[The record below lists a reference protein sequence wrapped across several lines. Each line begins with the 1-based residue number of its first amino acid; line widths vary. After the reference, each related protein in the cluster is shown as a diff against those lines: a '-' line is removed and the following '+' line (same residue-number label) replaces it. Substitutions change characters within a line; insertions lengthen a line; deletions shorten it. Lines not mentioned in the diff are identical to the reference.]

1 MSRVPETTMLRR
13 YVLERAAGRIPRKE
27 YARYDFDLGAWV
39 RCDEAVARDSEHWRR
54 LRKPAT
60 PWCPVLGPQTG
71 IADDDSLQ
79 AFFVTVA
86 DDGWQRLAARVE
98 KRPTACLREWRES
111 GRRIL
116 DAVSLDH
123 PRRVAP
129 PGKLAWWPIERGT
142 GRRGL
147 QAR

>member
-1 MSRVPETTMLRR
+1 MSRGPETILLRR
-13 YVLERAAGRIPRKE
+13 YVLERAAGRVPRQE
-27 YARYDFDLGAWV
+27 YARYDSSVDAWV
-39 RCDEAVARDSEHWRR
+39 RCDEAAARDAEHWRR
-54 LRKPAT
+54 LRKPAA
-60 PWCPVLGPQTG
+60 PWCPVLGPQTD
-71 IADDDSLQ
+71 IADDDALQ
-79 AFFVTVA
+79 AFFVTAA
-86 DDGWQRLAARVE
+86 DDGWQRLAARVG

-123 PRRVAP
+123 PRRAAP
-129 PGKLAWWPIERGT
+129 PGKLAGWPIGRGT